1 MAVNKRLLY
10 FSLNPRSTGS
20 FLNYIARTFQD
31 RRNSFSICEVDKKK
45 PFRHASELAVYLGQQ
60 LDLGNLYV
68 IIDYLSFYNCH
79 LDDFLDEGQSE
90 KDKICITE
98 NVKKKN
104 IFSVSQASEIIAKT
118 ILQFPEVMFLFDE
131 SWQKGNSD
139 NEKIT
144 NDIDFTDFIFY
155 KGSDFVSYV
164 FSKYHQYRVYDETPF
179 AFIRRN
185 WDNLYDGSNLRFA
198 IKRYIYEQ
206 LKVKKYNFSAIQNS
220 RSENLAL
227 CVEEE
232 HAQIRFNSYA
242 LYANGFRVMPI
253 STSHDLK
260 DANNS
265 EFPTPKIVVRD
276 YDLQFPDE
284 NTDEKDKKIID
295 DEEVKINIVDYIRGI
310 KFLSDSDIN
319 TKCWYHNRW
328 YVSKPNDKDKNKF
341 DYWSS
346 LLGCPIFFIS
356 KGAPRIH
363 ILDSKRQYNKVRKKL
378 LTKEAK
384 ILSKELALLPKT
396 DCQYEITERHLN
408 IIKGNQDSTDSPK
421 NSLVFLD
428 GTPEQILR
436 GIEKPVSGL
445 YLPFHSFEEVLYRYY
460 SFGLSEI
467 VIKRHAKRILDKCK
481 NKKEKKIVEN
491 YLYNEYKAYFETHI
505 VSSWRIKHFIQ
516 KYPILQSEESIDL
529 NMIIDA
535 DRRDKC
541 QRWSITTER
550 ENHNHGVPLDLYDLA
565 KSMIARAADYY
576 KNEKYIKSAIIS
588 SEAIEVLNGFHEAL
602 MLQAYYI
609 SATSENAIAMNT
621 IGGSEQELENDTYFR
636 IKKIE
641 HDVDRML
648 DREKDRR
655 TLKYNI
661 LNQIFVDC
669 RKFCQD
675 KEHFDAADAFLN
687 ALGHLNEGYNPRD
700 IWEEIKE
707 ILKNIRKGIS
717 SMAEYVKNGG
727 DQYVN

>member
-1 MAVNKRLLY
+1 MATNKKLLY
-10 FSLNPRSTGS
+10 FSLNPRSTNS
-20 FLNYIARTFQD
+20 FQNYIARTFQEH
-31 RRNSFSICEVDKKK
+31 RNSFSICDVDKKK
-45 PFRHASELAVYLGQQ
+45 PFRHASELAVYLDQQ
-60 LDLGNLYV
+60 QDLGNLYV
-68 IIDYLSFYNCH
+68 IIDYISFFNCH
-79 LDDFLDEGQSE
+79 LDDFADEKQSE
-90 KDKICITE
+90 NNKISITE
-98 NVKKKN
+98 DIKKKK
-104 IFSVSQASEIIAKT
+104 IFSVSDASEIIAKT

-131 SWQKGNSD
+131 SWQKKKSD
-139 NEKIT
+139 NGKIK

-164 FSKYHQYRVYDETPF
+164 YSKYHQYRVYDKTPF
-179 AFIRRN
+179 AFIRRS

-206 LKVKKYNFSAIQNS
+206 LKVKRYNFSAIQNS

-232 HAQIRFNSYA
+232 HAQNRFNSYA
-242 LYANGFRVMPI
+242 LYANGFRVVPI
-253 STSHDLK
+253 SSSHDLK
-260 DANNS
+260 DANNDLKDANNS
-265 EFPTPKIVVRD
+265 KLLTPEIVVRD

-284 NTDEKDKKIID
+284 NTDDKDEKSID
-295 DEEVKINIVDYIRGI
+295 GEDVKINVVDYIRGV

-319 TKCWYHNRW
+319 SKCWYHNRW
-328 YVSKPNDKDKNKF
+328 YVAEPDEKF

-346 LLGCPIFFIS
+346 LVRCPIYFIS
-356 KGAPRIH
+356 KGAPGIR
-363 ILDSKRQYNKVRKKL
+363 ILDSKRQYNKDRKKL
-378 LTKEAK
+378 LTREVKF
-384 ILSKELALLPKT
+384 LSKKIAILPKN
-396 DCQYEITERHLN
+396 DNQYTITKNHLN
-408 IIKGNQDSTDSPK
+408 IIEGNQNNP
-421 NSLVFLD
+421 VFLD

-460 SFGLSEI
+460 SFGLSEL
-467 VIKRHAKRILDKCK
+467 VIKRHAKRILDKCR
-481 NKKEKKIVEN
+481 NKKDKMIVKD
-491 YLYNEYKAYFETHI
+491 YLCNEYKSYFETHTI
-505 VSSWRIKHFIQ
+505 ASWRIKRFIK
-516 KYPILQSEESIDL
+516 KYPISQPEESIDI
-529 NMIIDA
+529 NMIIDV

-576 KNEKYIKSAIIS
+576 KKEKYIKSAIIS

-609 SATSENAIAMNT
+609 AATSENAIAMNT

-648 DREKDRR
+648 AREKDRR

-669 RKFCQD
+669 RKFCQN

-687 ALGHLNEGYNPRD
+687 ALGHLNEGYDPWD
-700 IWEEIKE
+700 IWEEIKD
-707 ILKNIRKGIS
+707 ILKGIRKGVS
-717 SMAEYVKNGG
+717 SLGEYVKNGG
-727 DQYVN
+727 DQYVS